1 MSIFFFKQNAAY
13 EMRISDWSSYVCSSD
28 LEIHLHGNPIHG
40 LDARVINRLGMARS
54 FQITNIFPGLSVFE
68 NLRLG
73 IMRRH
78 GLEYNFWKRISGAHK
93 VKQETDELLERVR
106 LTRFRDTLGGEFS
119 DSDQRWLARKGV
131 VVGKEGVSTCKSM
144 RVQ

>member
-1 MSIFFFKQNAAY
+1 
-13 EMRISDWSSYVCSSD
+13 
-28 LEIHLHGNPIHG
+28 
-40 LDARVINRLGMARS
+40 MARS

-106 LTRFRDTLGGEFS
+106 LTRCRDTLGGELSYSEQRSLEIGMSLAS
-119 DSDQRWLARKGV
+119 DPELLLLDDPLAGMSRRS
-131 VVGKEGVSTCKSM
+131 EEHTSELQSLM
-144 RVQ
+144 R

>member
-68 NLRLG
+68 NLRFG
-73 IMRRH
+73 VDRKSVVK
-78 GLEYNFWKRISGAHK
+78 GKRAS
-93 VKQETDELLERVR
+93 VRV
-106 LTRFRDTLGGEFS
+106 DLGG
-119 DSDQRWLARKGV
+119 RRIIK
-131 VVGKEGVSTCKSM
+131 KNIIHI
-144 RVQ
+144 